1 MKTLTTSLAVVALG
15 LMLALPAHAA
25 ARPATPF
32 TDAELD
38 QLLAPVALYP
48 DSVLS
53 HVLIAATVPDEVEE
67 AADWSHRHPDL
78 RGQAAVDAVEDK
90 DWDPSVKALV
100 AFPEVLERM
109 DEDPEWTEDLGA
121 AFLDQEAVVMDRVQF
136 LRDRA
141 EEAGTLDELEH
152 VRVVRERKYIYLE
165 PAVRHV
171 VYVPYYDPWH
181 VYGAWWW
188 PSYPPHYWA
197 WWGGYPARY
206 YYGSTFHWGVG
217 FHLGPT
223 YYYGRFNWPAR
234 HVVVSRPHRHYAP
247 SPGYSGRSTM
257 RREGHSYAQA
267 RHAPNRSWG
276 GQAARLVKPRSGAR
290 NAEASRPPRA
300 QSRPSRG
307 RRDSAHV
314 QRELSARRESSGR
327 REGWAGREGGVSS
340 PRDDQRQRDAR
351 GDNSRR
357 IEQGRAQERESRV
370 RPSGETAP
378 EGRASPS
385 DRAES
390 RRPPQSSGRAP
401 PDAGARE
408 SRGEARQ
415 DRGHSRPESGGDIDR
430 DSGRRGH
437 SRNQGRPPETRQG
450 RGGRS
455 ER

>member
-1 MKTLTTSLAVVALG
+1 MKPLITSLLSAVLG
-15 LMLALPAHAA
+15 LALTLPVQAA
-25 ARPATPF
+25 PRAATPF

-38 QLLAPVALYP
+38 QLLAPIALYP

-53 HVLIAATVPDEVEE
+53 HVLIAATVPEEVEA

-78 RGQAAVDAVEDK
+78 RGQAAVDAVEGK
-90 DWDPSVKALV
+90 RWDPSVKALV

-121 AFLDQEAVVMDRVQF
+121 AFLDQEAAVMDRVQF

-141 EEAGTLDELEH
+141 AEAGTLDELEH
-152 VRVVRERKYIYLE
+152 VRVVREREYIYLE

-171 VYVPYYDPWH
+171 VYIPYYDPWH
-181 VYGAWWW
+181 VYGSWWW
-188 PSYPPHYWA
+188 PSYPPHYWT

-206 YYGSTFHWGVG
+206 YYGSTFYWGLG

-257 RREGHSYAQA
+257 RREGHSFAQA
-267 RHAPNRSWG
+267 QRAPSRSWG
-276 GQAARLVKPRSGAR
+276 GQTTRSAQPRGGSRSTDSVPAHRARP
-290 NAEASRPPRA
+290 E
-300 QSRPSRG
+300 SRG

-314 QRELSARRESSGR
+314 QRELSARRETSAR
-327 REGWAGREGGVSS
+327 REGWTRREPGEASS
-340 PRDDQRQRDAR
+340 PRGNERRREAR
-351 GDNSRR
+351 GTDTPRVER
-357 IEQGRAQERESRV
+357 GWGQERHEPRT
-370 RPSGETAP
+370 RPSREP
-378 EGRASPS
+378 VHEGRPTAS

-390 RRPPQSSGRAP
+390 RQPPQSRERAP
-401 PDAGARE
+401 DAPSRE
-408 SRGEARQ
+408 SRGEAHQ
-415 DRGHSRPESGGDIDR
+415 DRGHSRPESGR
-430 DSGRRGH
+430 DSGRGGNSRGH
-437 SRNQGRPPETRQG
+437 GRSPETRQG
-450 RGGRS
+450 RSGGRS

>member
-1 MKTLTTSLAVVALG
+1 MKTLSPFLASLLA

-25 ARPATPF
+25 SRSATPF

-53 HVLIAATVPDEVEE
+53 HVLIAATVPDEVEA
-67 AADWSHRHPDL
+67 AADWSHRHPNL
-78 RGQAAVDAVEDK
+78 RGQAAVDAVAGK

-121 AFLDQEAVVMDRVQF
+121 AFLDQEAAVMDRVQF

-141 EEAGTLDELEH
+141 AEAGTLDELEH
-152 VRVVRERKYIYLE
+152 VRVVREREYIYLE

-188 PSYPPHYWA
+188 PSYPPHHWA
-197 WWGGYPARY
+197 WWGGYPSRY
-206 YYGSTFHWGVG
+206 YYGSTFYWGVG
-217 FHLGPT
+217 FTLGPS
-223 YYYGRFNWPAR
+223 YYYSRFNWPAR

-257 RREGHSYAQA
+257 RREGHSFAQA
-267 RHAPNRSWG
+267 QRQPSSRSWS
-276 GQAARLVKPRSGAR
+276 Q
-290 NAEASRPPRA
+290 ASRVEQPRAGWRGGESARAPRA
-300 QSRPSRG
+300 QSHG
-307 RRDSAHV
+307 RRDSAYV
-314 QRELSARRESSGR
+314 QRELSARRDSSAR
-327 REGWAGREGGVSS
+327 REGWNHRAGNESS
-340 PRDDQRQRDAR
+340 PRADQRRRDVR
-351 GDNSRR
+351 GEDSPRVER
-357 IEQGRAQERESRV
+357 GRAQERHEPRA
-370 RPSGETAP
+370 RPSREAVT
-378 EGRASPS
+378 EGRASAS

-390 RRPPQSSGRAP
+390 RRPPQSSERAP
-401 PDAGARE
+401 DSGSHE
-408 SRGEARQ
+408 SRGEGRQ
-415 DRGHSRPESGGDIDR
+415 ERGHAPRPESGRDIGR
-430 DSGRRGH
+430 DSGRGGH
-437 SRNQGRPPETRQG
+437 SRGQGRPPEARQG
-450 RGGRS
+450 RGSRS